1 MAENLSSNLR
11 YKLPSFRGDHDK
23 RVRRSK
29 AAPTDIEMVQFSSE
43 IDNQDQSNNYSSSFN
58 SAEAKYVQARHHR
71 DSFSKGNSGHTN
83 LTSMTRTSNM
93 TSKQRKRR
101 SSTSEYI
108 DYANLNIASDA
119 RDSVVYDD
127 VRKETSPSDFVDGGG
142 GGGELHVGSRGVKKT
157 DSSTSDASNSSGV
170 CSDMSSEIDKK
181 RKTFQ
186 RQNSCPEHL
195 YTNRMT
201 ITNDEE
207 EMLEGKLQAVPI
219 CKVIKLIIQS
229 AL

>member
-1 MAENLSSNLR
+1 
-11 YKLPSFRGDHDK
+11 
-23 RVRRSK
+23 
-29 AAPTDIEMVQFSSE
+29 MVQFSSE